1 MTKLP
6 KELFNNRY
14 QIQEEL
20 GRNTGRR
27 TFLAQDLETKQLVV
41 IKLLIFNENF
51 RWDDLKLFEREVET
65 LKSLSHP
72 AIPKYI
78 EYFSVDIPSIKG
90 FAFVQSYINARPL
103 QEYLDSGRTFSE
115 SEVKQ
120 LAKSLLLVLDYLHSH
135 QPPVIHRDI
144 KPSNILLV
152 NCSAHHIGDVY
163 LVDFGSVQTATPH
176 DGTMTIVGT
185 YGYMAPEQFAG
196 KVSCASDLYSLGATL
211 IHLVTG
217 IEPIDLPS
225 SNLQIQFEEA
235 VNISSTFR
243 DWLKLMTHP
252 SLNKRFNSVQ
262 SANTALESGELTIK
276 KPPLSNITLTKIAD
290 CINICIPYGSFPST
304 KKSYWQVINNIK
316 RDYRQAWYTKIFDI
330 VSLRGF
336 WTWLICVFICS
347 VIAIICVGF
356 PIIAFLMVLPES
368 IRYLFIFLAAGS
380 VIMSLTTPNLSFN
393 IKDFYKGTI
402 PDDNI
407 RFDIKNLRY
416 VDALHLNINQQD
428 VTLAFTYPSQAQT
441 TENYII
447 FKQPRQN
454 ISKITFEN
462 KSYKIIE
469 TGTDENGKKQTEQK
483 EIPPR
488 LYIQVAQKRYGL
500 NYKLTAPELYWLAE
514 ELSYFLDIPIT
525 WE

>member
-1 MTKLP
+1 MI

-14 QIQEEL
+14 QIQKEL

-41 IKLLIFNENF
+41 IKLLIFNDEF

-78 EYFSVDIPSIKG
+78 EYFSVDTSTFKG

-103 QEYLDSGRTFSE
+103 QEYLHSGRTFSE
-115 SEVKQ
+115 GEVKQ

-152 NCSAHHIGDVY
+152 NSSAHHIGDVY
-163 LVDFGSVQTATPH
+163 LVDFGSVQTTTPH

-196 KVSCASDLYSLGATL
+196 KVSFASDLYSLGATL

-225 SNLQIQFEEA
+225 SDLQIQFEEA

-252 SLNKRFNSVQ
+252 SLKKRFNSVQ
-262 SANTALESGELTIK
+262 SALTALESGTLTIK
-276 KPPLSNITLTKIAD
+276 KPPLSNINIIKTAD
-290 CINICIPYGSFPST
+290 CINISIPYGFRAYT
-304 KKSYWQVINNIK
+304 KKSYWRVVNNIK
-316 RDYRQAWYTKIFDI
+316 SDYGQAWYGKIFDI

-336 WTWLICVFICS
+336 WTWLIYILIGS
-347 VIAIICVGF
+347 VLAVVCLGL
-356 PIIAFLMVLPES
+356 PIFAFLMVLPEFM
-368 IRYLFIFLAAGS
+368 RYLVMFLTAGF
-380 VIMSLTTPNLSFN
+380 VIMYLTTPNYFN
-393 IKDFYKGTI
+393 LKNFSEVLIPDENMKLKIKDLK
-402 PDDNI
+402 
-407 RFDIKNLRY
+407 Y
-416 VDALHLNINQQD
+416 VNALNLNINQHS
-428 VTLAFTYPSQAQT
+428 VTLRFTYTNRYKAK
-441 TENYII
+441 ENYTV
-447 FKQPRQN
+447 FKQPRKN

-462 KSYKIIE
+462 KSYKIIQ
-469 TGTDENGKKQTEQK
+469 TGTNDGQMQTEQK
-483 EIPPR
+483 EVPPS
-488 LYIQVAQKRYGL
+488 LYIWVDQNRYGL

-514 ELSYFLDIPIT
+514 ELSYFLDIPID